1 MSCRESVYGYG
12 TSYKSLPLLSV
23 RKSHDCFMQSRKP
36 KMIMASVREE
46 FYFLVLFVF
55 LFPHLGSP
63 PHPLPPTGRQS
74 LGASIS
80 SLKCPFF
87 GAFFLQQVILWTSGR
102 KDLPRL
108 SVPLSAALSTP
119 LLSSSCSLACSSVP
133 FLFLP
138 LGLILQLS
146 STSVP
151 PPTFCFHFCLLS
163 KAKIKGHLSHE
174 AVADSPTGKNVF
186 TL

>member
-1 MSCRESVYGYG
+1 
-12 TSYKSLPLLSV
+12 
-23 RKSHDCFMQSRKP
+23 
-36 KMIMASVREE
+36 MASGREE
-46 FYFLVLFVF
+46 FYFLVLFVCF
-55 LFPHLGSP
+55 FVPTSRKPPSP
-63 PHPLPPTGRQS
+63 PSPTGRQP
-74 LGASIS
+74 LGTSIS
-80 SLKCPFF
+80 SRKHPFFF

-108 SVPLSAALSTP
+108 SVALSAALSAP

-133 FLFLP
+133 FIFLP

-151 PPTFCFHFCLLS
+151 PPTFRFHFCLLS

-174 AVADSPTGKNVF
+174 AVADSPAGKNVCLYSLSF
-186 TL
+186 RIDFSRIFFFLTFISLSPFPLVLYSFA

>member
-1 MSCRESVYGYG
+1 M
-12 TSYKSLPLLSV
+12 
-23 RKSHDCFMQSRKP
+23 F
-36 KMIMASVREE
+36 
-46 FYFLVLFVF
+46 FLFVF
-55 LFPHLGSP
+55 LFPHPGSP
-63 PHPLPPTGRQS
+63 PHPPPPTGRQS
-74 LGASIS
+74 LGTSIS
-80 SLKCPFF
+80 SHKCPFFF

-108 SVPLSAALSTP
+108 SVALSAALSAP

-151 PPTFCFHFCLLS
+151 PPTFRFHFCLLS

-174 AVADSPTGKNVF
+174 AVADSPTGKNVCLYSLSF
-186 TL
+186 RIDFSRIFFFNFYIT